1 MIDETGS
8 EREREI
14 GCLKSSLRFATYGE
28 TELGLGSCPRNVN
41 SMVKKKVSI
50 LTVRLESSTHSPS
63 FFFLR
68 TSPSSAYLTISFFFG
83 GVNFTISHVLA
94 IRAFDT
100 KILSVKMN

>member
-8 EREREI
+8 EREREREREI

-28 TELGLGSCPRNVN
+28 TELGLGSCPRKLN

-63 FFFLR
+63 FFFYER
-68 TSPSSAYLTISFFFG
+68 PRRQHI
-83 GVNFTISHVLA
+83 
-94 IRAFDT
+94 
-100 KILSVKMN
+100 